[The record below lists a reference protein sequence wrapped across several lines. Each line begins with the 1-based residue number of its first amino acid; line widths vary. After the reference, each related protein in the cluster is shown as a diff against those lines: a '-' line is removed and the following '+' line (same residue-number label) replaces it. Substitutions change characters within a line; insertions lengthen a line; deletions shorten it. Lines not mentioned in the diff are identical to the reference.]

1 MQAAQFSIGRDV
13 KGDKN
18 KRKGGGETS
27 VCREHLIGKPNW
39 KVCELLHDITAN
51 VIRAGQFPV
60 CRAWSEHQMMFFA
73 MTRLHTRVRSAA
85 ATRNRHYGSTT
96 TRWESVKIRGIAH
109 DVHGDIFRRA

>member
-51 VIRAGQFPV
+51 VIRAV
-60 CRAWSEHQMMFFA
+60 AVS
-73 MTRLHTRVRSAA
+73 RLQGVERTPDDVLRHDTPAHTRQICRSNKKSPLRINDN
-85 ATRNRHYGSTT
+85 TMGVS
-96 TRWESVKIRGIAH
+96 
-109 DVHGDIFRRA
+109 